1 MKKLST
7 VILGVLFSAI
17 AFGQRIGGDYQSPTE
32 YILAPIRVEGVQFLD
47 PNAIIAIT
55 GLKEGDKINIPG
67 DQISNAIKRIWDQ
80 GLIGDVEVV
89 VDKIEGNQ
97 IFLVFILKERPRLSN
112 YIFNKGVKKGEK
124 EDLLEKIDHT
134 RGTVVNDA
142 MIKNAQKR
150 IRNFYLEKGYY
161 NAEVTIVQVK
171 DSLLDNNIFLK
182 VNVSR
187 KKKVKVKHIY
197 FHGVEAISAN
207 TLKKKM
213 KKTKE
218 KKLSNFFSSSKFIKK
233 QYEADKEKIVEYYNA
248 KGYRDMNFYKK
259 DSISVYKRN
268 KIDLDIYIEEG
279 KKYYF
284 RNIYWKGNYIY
295 PTRTLDS
302 ILAIKKGDVYNSDVL
317 QKKLNYNPTGLDISS
332 LYLDN
337 GYLFFSVDPVEI
349 VVEGDSIDIEMRIYE
364 GKPAIIDKITISGNT
379 KTHDHVI
386 LRELRTVPGDKFSRS
401 DLIRSQRELSTLG
414 YFDPEKIDI
423 NPIPNQAKGTV
434 DIHYTVEEKPSD
446 QIQLSGGWGGG
457 SKRSAYGYGGLTG
470 TLGLVFNNF
479 SLRNI
484 SKFDTWDPLPSGDGQ
499 RLSINFQSNGQRY
512 QNYSASFMEP
522 WFRGRKPISFS
533 VSANH
538 SNSNSYNY
546 TTTKY
551 DQHLDITSLSLG
563 LGRRLKKPDDYF
575 TLNNTLT
582 YSLYHYRNYGN
593 YSRIG
598 IDTGYSNNIAFSTTL
613 SRNNID
619 EFNFP
624 TRGSNI
630 AITLS
635 LTPPYS
641 LFNKIDYTDPNLK
654 PTVRFKFVEYHKWS
668 FDSDWYASLISGK
681 KRHLVFRAKA
691 NFGYIGSYRTKTG
704 IGPFERFVMGG
715 NGMFGYYGAIG
726 TDFVGLRGYQA
737 YSLPYGKYSQVGGTV
752 FDKFTA
758 ELRYPIAT
766 SQALSLSILGFFEAG
781 NVWDSPNK
789 FNPFDMYRSA
799 GLGARIFM
807 PAFGLIGLDYGWP
820 MDLIPNQST
829 VTNKTTYKPVFTFTI
844 GQQLR

>member
-1 MKKLST
+1 MKRYLSI
-7 VILGVLFSAI
+7 VIALLFSAV
-17 AFGQRIGGDYQSPTE
+17 ALGQKFEGDYKSPTE
-32 YILAPIRVEGVQFLD
+32 YIIGEITVSGVQFLD
-47 PNAIIAIT
+47 PNAIIAIAN
-55 GLKEGDKINIPG
+55 LKSGDKITVPG

-80 GLIGDVEVV
+80 GLIGDVEVNV
-89 VDKIEGNQ
+89 VRTEGNL
-97 IFLVFILKERPRLSN
+97 IYLDFKLKERPRLSK
-112 YIFNKGVKKGEK
+112 YVFGKGIKKGDRD
-124 EDLLEKIDHT
+124 DLLEKIDHT

-142 MIKNAQKR
+142 MIKNAQKK
-150 IRNFYLEKGYY
+150 IRNFYLDKGYY
-161 NAEVTIVQVK
+161 NVDVTVQPLK
-171 DSLLDNNIFLK
+171 DSMLDNNVFLK
-182 VNVSR
+182 VNV
-187 KKKVKVKHIY
+187 KKHDKVMVRSID
-197 FHGVEAISAN
+197 FHGVTAFDEEF
-207 TLKKKM
+207 LKKKM

-218 KKLSNFFSSSKFIKK
+218 QKYYKFFISSKFIEKL
-233 QYEADKEKIVEYYNA
+233 YEADKEKIIEYYNN
-248 KGYRDMNFYKK
+248 KGYRDMVIVK
-259 DSISVYKRN
+259 DSVSKVVGDKVN
-268 KIDLDIYIEEG
+268 IDIFVEEG

-284 RNIYWKGNYIY
+284 RNIYWKGNFIY
-295 PTRTLDS
+295 ATKLLDS
-302 ILAIKKGDVYNSDVL
+302 ILAIKKGTVYNADLL
-317 QKKLNYNPTGLDISS
+317 QKKLNYNPTGVDISS
-332 LYLDN
+332 MYLDN

-364 GKPAIIDKITISGNT
+364 GKLAIIDQITISGNT

-423 NPIPNQAKGTV
+423 NPVPNQAKGTV
-434 DIHYTVEEKPSD
+434 DIHYTVVEKPSD

-457 SKRSAYGYGGLTG
+457 SRNGVNGFGGLTG

-484 SKFDTWDPLPSGDGQ
+484 TKLKTWDPLPSGDGQ
-499 RLSINFQSNGQRY
+499 RLSINFQSNGQRF
-512 QNYSASFMEP
+512 QNYSTSFMEP

-538 SNSNSYNY
+538 SNTNSYNPA
-546 TTTKY
+546 TGKN
-551 DQHLDITSLSLG
+551 DQHLDITSASVG

-575 TLNNTLT
+575 TLNNSLT

-598 IDTGYSNNIAFSTTL
+598 ISTGYSNSIALTTTL

-624 TRGSNI
+624 TKGSSF
-630 AITLS
+630 ALTLA

-641 LFNKIDYTDPNLK
+641 LFNNVNYSDVTLPATTRY
-654 PTVRFKFVEYHKWS
+654 KFVEYHKWG
-668 FDSDWYASLISGK
+668 FDSDWYATLIPGK
-681 KRHLVFRAKA
+681 KRNLVLRAKA
-691 NFGYIGSYRTKTG
+691 NFGFIGAYQKSTG

-715 NGMFGYYGAIG
+715 NGMFGVFGAIG
-726 TDFVGLRGYQA
+726 TDFVGLRGYQP
-737 YSLPYGKYSQVGGTV
+737 YSLPSGLFNQVGGTV

-758 ELRYPIAT
+758 EIRYPIAT

-781 NVWDSPNK
+781 NVWVTPK
-789 FNPFDMYRSA
+789 EFNPFDLYRAA
-799 GLGARIFM
+799 GVGARIFM

-820 MDLIPNQST
+820 MDLIPNQSNSL
-829 VTNKTTYKPVFTFTI
+829 VRGAYKPVFTFTI

>member
-1 MKKLST
+1 MKKYFSI
-7 VILGVLFSAI
+7 ILGVLFSTVS
-17 AFGQRIGGDYQSPTE
+17 FGQKVGGDYKSPTE
-32 YILAPIRVEGVQFLD
+32 YIIGGITVSGVQFLD
-47 PNAIIAIT
+47 PAAIISIT
-55 GLKEGDKINIPG
+55 NLKEGDKITIPG

-80 GLIGDVEVV
+80 GLIGDVEVNIT
-89 VDKIEGNQ
+89 KKEGTL
-97 IFLVFILKERPRLSN
+97 IYLDFVLKERPRLSK
-112 YIFNKGVKKGEK
+112 YVFNKGVKKGER

-142 MIKNAQKR
+142 MIKNAQKK
-150 IRNFYLEKGYY
+150 IKNFYLEKGYY
-161 NAEVTIVQVK
+161 NTEVTIVPLR

-182 VNVSR
+182 VTVSR
-187 KKKVKVKHIY
+187 KKKVRVKNIY
-197 FHGVEAISAN
+197 FHGAETVQVKI
-207 TLKKKM
+207 LKKKM

-218 KKLSNFFSSSKFIKK
+218 QRLYKFFISSKFIKK
-233 QYEADKEKIVEYYNA
+233 QYEADKDKIVEYYNS
-248 KGYRDMNFYKK
+248 KGYRDMAIVK
-259 DSISVYKRN
+259 DSIYKYKSN
-268 KIDLDIYIEEG
+268 KINIDITIEEG

-284 RNIYWKGNYIY
+284 RNITWKGNYIY
-295 PTRTLDS
+295 SSGRLDTV
-302 ILAIKKGDVYNSDVL
+302 LNIKKGTIYNSDLL
-317 QKKLNYNPTGLDISS
+317 QKRLNYNPTGVDISS
-332 LYLDN
+332 MYLDN

-349 VVEGDSIDIEMRIYE
+349 NVDGDSIDIEMRIYE

-386 LRELRTVPGDKFSRS
+386 LRELRTVPGEKFSRA

-423 NPIPNQAKGTV
+423 NPVPNAAKGTV
-434 DIHYTVEEKPSD
+434 DIHYKVEEKPSD

-457 SKRSAYGYGGLTG
+457 SRKSVYGYGGLTG

-484 SKFDTWDPLPSGDGQ
+484 SKFNTWDPLPAGDGQ
-499 RLSINFQSNGQRY
+499 RLSINFQSNGRRY
-512 QNYSASFMEP
+512 QNYSMSFMEP

-538 SNSNSYNY
+538 SNSNSYNSK
-546 TTTKY
+546 TLKF
-551 DQHLDITSLSLG
+551 DQHLDITSVSVG

-575 TLNNTLT
+575 TLNNSLS
-582 YSLYHYRNYGN
+582 YALYHYRNYGN

-598 IDTGYSNNIAFSTTL
+598 IDTGYSNNIAFTTTL

-624 TRGSNI
+624 TKGSSI

-641 LFNKIDYTDPNLK
+641 VFNNVDYVNDPAS
-654 PTVRFKFVEYHKWS
+654 VRFKFVEYHKWG
-668 FDSDWYASLISGK
+668 FDSDWYATLIAGK
-681 KRHLVFRAKA
+681 KRNLVIRAKA
-691 NFGYIGSYRTKTG
+691 NFGFIGSYTTKSG

-737 YSLPYGKYSQVGGTV
+737 YSLPFGKFSQVGGTV

-758 ELRYPIAT
+758 EIRYPIAT

-789 FNPFDMYRSA
+789 FNPFDLYRAA

-820 MDLIPNQST
+820 MDLIPNQNPTESK
-829 VTNKTTYKPVFTFTI
+829 NGGYKPVFTFTI